1 MKTDYPLRLLNSK
14 GLRKFTSVGTIISLL
29 LTTVFSSLFIPK
41 VEALDKK
48 ELIKIDSLIM
58 TNADKISI
66 VKTNA
71 EDSLEKAIVKIQ
83 KEEEEKRIELEKQ
96 RKKEEE
102 ERMKIVYDGLTL
114 DELASKLER
123 SLNGTLS
130 GQGYFFAKYSTSLGL
145 DPYLAL
151 AITLHETGCK
161 WNCSTLVR
169 ECYNVGGMKGSPG
182 CNGGSYKKFNSL
194 SEGISSY
201 LNNLYNNYYSLGLTT
216 PEAIGPKY
224 AASTTWASQ
233 VNSYINEIKAK

>member
-1 MKTDYPLRLLNSK
+1 MKTDYPLRFLNLK
-14 GLRKFTSVGTIISLL
+14 GLNKFVCVGTIMSLL
-29 LTTVFSSLFIPK
+29 LTTIFSSVF
-41 VEALDKK
+41 VEKAVALNKK
-48 ELIKIDSLIM
+48 ELIEISSLVITKEEKI
-58 TNADKISI
+58 NV

-71 EDSLEKAIVKIQ
+71 KESLEKAIIKIK
-83 KEEEEKRIELEKQ
+83 KEEEEKKIEFEKQ
-96 RKKEEE
+96 KREEE
-102 ERMKIVYDGLTL
+102 EKRNMIVYDGLTL
-114 DELASKLER
+114 DELGSKLER
-123 SLNGTLS
+123 SLNSTLS
-130 GQGYFFAKYSTSLGL
+130 GQGYFFAQKSIELGI

-194 SEGISSY
+194 SEGINSY
-201 LNNLYNNYYSLGLTT
+201 LNNLYYNYYSLGLTT
-216 PEAIGPKY
+216 PEEIGPKY